1 MARPHTVFGLEVPR
15 EELARRIEVRTR
27 EMFERGVEEE
37 VRRALA
43 EPLSATARKV
53 LGLREA
59 AELPR
64 EQAIERMVV
73 RTRQFAAYQRK
84 WMRRIPGLVSV
95 PADRPPEETAAAIV
109 DLARAR
115 ERLPSRRAS

>member
-1 MARPHTVFGLEVPR
+1 
-15 EELARRIEVRTR
+15 
-27 EMFERGVEEE
+27 MFESGVEEE

-43 EPLSATARKV
+43 GPLSGTAGKV

-64 EQAIERMVV
+64 GQALERTIV
-73 RTRQFAAYQRK
+73 RTRRFAAYQRK

-95 PADRPPEETAAAIV
+95 RADRPPEETAAAIV